1 MFRNVE
7 LKLEERVPRETFFRS
22 STGVYGKK
30 KNLSSLSS
38 YRKVYLE
45 VILAVCNAISVTA
58 AASS

>member
-30 KNLSSLSS
+30 KISLPYFLIVKYILKSSLLF
-38 YRKVYLE
+38 VMQYL
-45 VILAVCNAISVTA
+45 
-58 AASS
+58 